1 MLTKIS
7 KIARF
12 IILLLFFSIG
22 LIYILFRSYPVQ
34 TWIIHKA
41 ADYLSDELKTKVKIG
56 SVNIDFFK
64 TAVFENVYIED
75 QSQDT
80 LFYFRKIKV
89 DFNAYDKVNKK
100 ITLNR
105 LGLEGGKILFGT
117 HKGDTT
123 NNYNFFI
130 DYFDAG
136 PRDTTKPRVIWTVF
150 SKQVD
155 LINNRFDFFDE
166 NSAKPDFMDF
176 NYNDISFN
184 HIDANLSEFY
194 LIDDSLSFFTNHLE
208 TKEKSGIK
216 IIHMQA
222 NTKIHAKG
230 VELASLLLNTEN
242 STLSNY
248 FSMETK
254 NWKSY
259 NNFFDQVFLK
269 ANLINSEVHSKDL
282 AYFSH
287 FLKNYNTN
295 IKINGDANGTV
306 SNLKGK
312 NTELTCFN
320 QTKFKGDWSIMG
332 LPNVDDAL
340 IDFDVKE
347 LFTDI
352 KDIEQISLNT
362 FPSNIKALGKINYK
376 GKFTGFYN
384 DFVAFGNVKTN
395 IGEIDADIN
404 LKFKEGIEK
413 AKYSGKLKTNQ
424 FQLNMLYPQTQINDL
439 AFDLKLKGTSF
450 DPKKFELNLNGQ
462 ISKLNYQNY
471 TYKNIEVN
479 GDIAPYKF
487 NGIAKVNDPHLAMD
501 FNGEFNY
508 QKKNPEAKIK
518 AIIQN
523 IDLSSLGF
531 DTIEQ
536 NIKGTFN
543 VDFVGSNLDNAIGK
557 IIATDLT
564 IKRNNKTVFIPE
576 ISIKSEQIR
585 KTEKKLTVQSSFLN
599 AELEGNY
606 NISKLDK
613 SLYNFVY
620 QLIPVY
626 FDKPKNNVPN
636 QDFKFDIDLI
646 NPTYITDLYLPFL
659 TLSPCIVTGSYHST
673 NGELYFKTE
682 NQHVTYDDYE
692 IDGVKIVAQK
702 EKNSELKVNLLASH
716 LKINNTINSN
726 NISIE
731 SFINENSI
739 KFHAEGKDTGFKL
752 SLDSK
757 GELLFTP
764 ENLVLKL
771 QKTNLGMD
779 NKVWV
784 IDSSTNITILDDKI
798 KINQMNLVSEN
809 QKLKLEGNYSKD
821 FNDSLKLDLEN
832 LNLSYFNYLM
842 LKNQLQTIGGISNGS
857 IDLKFLNNSPV
868 VTTNIEIESLKYDKD
883 TLGDLKIKT
892 SGLANSSVQDID
904 VKVIK
909 GLLDSLELHG
919 KIDYK
924 SKTNNLDLVASI
936 PSSDLKVGESFMKGI
951 FSQIKGSFNFNDIKI
966 KGTFDK
972 PEVKGVIHVNNANML
987 IDYLN
992 VPVSFDTK
1000 IYLEKNKI
1008 YTNDFAVYDEFKSS
1022 GKANFQLT
1030 HQYFD
1035 AFKMNLVLEDVKNF
1049 QVMNTSSVNNSLYY
1063 GKAFADLKGSIKGP
1077 FDNLDIY
1084 IQAKTLKNT
1093 KFILPISE
1101 GDASGLP
1108 SYVHFKSN
1116 KKRIKKQESEF
1127 PIRSLVLNIE
1137 ATEDANVEIVFDET
1151 LGDKISGNGYGNLK
1165 MEMNKSADF
1174 YMFGTYTISSGKYL
1188 FTAFDL
1194 YNKPFNIKQGGTV
1207 SWTGDPY
1214 NAQINIAAFNSEKAN
1229 PAPLIT
1235 SANANAANTS
1245 SLGTENIT
1253 VESLLFLKGNLFS
1266 PEITFGLEF
1275 PKIQTELR
1283 QGVNDLTSVISRIKS
1298 DKEEVAR
1305 QVFSL
1310 LMLRSFLPPT
1320 FSQNT
1325 QSPDNIGSTVISSAG
1340 SDLLSSQLS
1349 NWLSK
1354 IDPNWKINIIYKNG
1368 SITLPPEY
1376 GIGLSKQFFK
1386 NKLLIDGT
1394 ISNYNNNSIPNINV
1408 EYKVTQK
1415 GNFRLK
1421 AYSRSNL
1428 NQVNTTTLNT
1438 PITTWGIGIIYT
1450 KDFDKFMPE
1459 IKKKSKKKSKKK
1471 KKKKTKN

>member
-22 LIYILFRSYPVQ
+22 LLYILFRSYPVQ
-34 TWIIHKA
+34 TWIIHQV

-75 QSQDT
+75 QSHDT
-80 LFYFRKIKV
+80 LFYFRKIKL
-89 DFNAYDKVNKK
+89 DFNTYDKVNKK
-100 ITLNR
+100 IMLNR

-123 NNYNFFI
+123 NNYDFFI
-130 DYFDAG
+130 DYFDGG
-136 PRDTTKPRVIWTVF
+136 PRDTTKPKVIWTFF

-166 NSAKPDFMDF
+166 NEEKPDFMDF
-176 NYNDISFN
+176 NYNDISFKN
-184 HIDANLSEFY
+184 IDANLSEFY

-208 TKEKSGIK
+208 TKERCGIQ
-216 IIHMQA
+216 ILHLQA

-242 STLSNY
+242 STLSNF

-254 NWKSY
+254 NWRSY
-259 NNFFDQVFLK
+259 NDFFDQVNLK
-269 ANLINSEVHSKDL
+269 ANLINSEIHSRDL
-282 AYFSH
+282 SYFSH
-287 FLKNYNTN
+287 YIKNYNTN
-295 IKINGDANGTV
+295 IKINGDAYGTV
-306 SNLKGK
+306 SHLRGK
-312 NTELTCFN
+312 NTELVIFN

-340 IDFDVKE
+340 MDFDVRE
-347 LFTDI
+347 FLSDI
-352 KDIEQISLNT
+352 NDIEQISLNK
-362 FPSNIKALGKINYK
+362 FPPNIKALGKINYV

-384 DFVAFGNVKTN
+384 DFVAFGNIKTN

-404 LKFKEGIEK
+404 LKFKEGLEK
-413 AKYSGKLKTNQ
+413 AMYSGKLKSNR
-424 FQLNMLYPQTQINDL
+424 FQLSALYPETQIDDM
-439 AFDLKLKGTSF
+439 AFDVKLKGTSF
-450 DPKKFELNLNGQ
+450 NPKKFELNLNGD
-462 ISKLNYQNY
+462 ISKINYQSY
-471 TYKNIEVN
+471 SYKNIVIN

-487 NGIAKVNDPHLAMD
+487 KGIAKVNDPHLEMD

-508 QKKNPEAKIK
+508 QGKNPEAKIK
-518 AIIQN
+518 AIVQN

-543 VDFVGSNLDNAIGK
+543 LDFVGSNLDNAIGK

-564 IKRNNKTVFIPE
+564 IKRNNKTVFVPE
-576 ISIKSEQIR
+576 ITIKSEQIR
-585 KTEKKLTVQSSFLN
+585 KTEKKLTVASSFLN

-613 SLYNFVY
+613 SLYNFLY

-636 QDFKFDIDLI
+636 QDFKFNIDLI
-646 NPTYITDLYLPFL
+646 NPSYITDLYIPNL
-659 TLSPCIVTGSYHST
+659 TLSPCIITGSYHSS

-682 NQHVTYDDYE
+682 NEHITYDGYD
-692 IDGVKIVAQK
+692 IDGVKIIAQK
-702 EKNSELKVNLLASH
+702 EKNSELKVNLLATH
-716 LKINNTINSN
+716 LKLNNSVNSN
-726 NISIE
+726 DISIE
-731 SFINENSI
+731 SYINENSI
-739 KFHAEGKDTGFKL
+739 KFQAEGKDTGYKL
-752 SLDSK
+752 SLNSK

-764 ENLVLKL
+764 ENMLLKL
-771 QKTNLGMD
+771 QKTNLGID
-779 NKVWV
+779 DKTWS
-784 IDSSTNITILDDKI
+784 IDSTASITILNDKL
-798 KINQMNLVSEN
+798 KINHLNLISDN
-809 QKLKLEGNYSKD
+809 QKLKLEGDYSKN
-821 FNDSLKLDLEN
+821 FNDSIKLDLEN

-842 LKNQLQTIGGISNGS
+842 LKNKLETIGGISNGS
-857 IDLKFLNNSPV
+857 IGLKFLNNSPV
-868 VTTNIEIESLKYDKD
+868 VTTDININSLKYDKD

-892 SGLANSSVQDID
+892 SGLANSSVQDVD

-909 GLLDSLELHG
+909 GLLDSLNLHG

-924 SKTNNLDLVASI
+924 SKVNNLDLVASI
-936 PSSDLKVGESFMKGI
+936 PKSDLKVGESFMKGI
-951 FSQIKGSFNFNDIKI
+951 FSQIKGSFNFENIKI
-966 KGTFDK
+966 TGTFDK
-972 PEVKGVIHVNNANML
+972 PEANGVIIVQNAKLL

-992 VPVSFDTK
+992 VPVAFNTK
-1000 IYLEKNKI
+1000 VYLEKNKI
-1008 YTNDFAVYDEFKSS
+1008 YTNDFKIYDEFNSS
-1022 GKANFQLT
+1022 GKANFQLS
-1030 HQYFD
+1030 HHYFD
-1035 AFKMNLVLEDVKNF
+1035 AFKINLVLEDLKNF
-1049 QVMNTSSVNNSLYY
+1049 QVMNTSSINNSLYH
-1063 GKAFADLKGSIKGP
+1063 GKAFADLRGSIKGP

-1084 IQAKTLKNT
+1084 IQAKTHKNT
-1093 KFILPISE
+1093 KFILPINE
-1101 GDASGLP
+1101 GEATGLP

-1116 KKRIKKQESEF
+1116 KKRLKKQESEF
-1127 PIRSLVLNIE
+1127 PIKSLVMNIE

-1151 LGDKISGNGYGNLK
+1151 LGDKITGNGYGNLK

-1174 YMFGTYTISSGKYL
+1174 YMFGTYTVSSGKYL

-1194 YNKPFNIKQGGTV
+1194 YNKPFQIKQGGTV
-1207 SWTGDPY
+1207 TWSGDPY

-1235 SANANAANTS
+1235 STNANAANTS
-1245 SLGTENIT
+1245 SLSTENIT

-1298 DKEEVAR
+1298 DKEEIAR

-1310 LMLRSFLPPT
+1310 LMLRSFLTPT

-1325 QSPDNIGSTVISSAG
+1325 QSPDNIGSTAISSAG

-1354 IDPNWKINIIYKNG
+1354 IDPNWKINVIYKNG
-1368 SITLPPEY
+1368 SLTLPPEY

-1394 ISNYNNNSIPNINV
+1394 LSNYNNNSIPNINV
-1408 EYKVTQK
+1408 EFKVTQK

-1438 PITTWGIGIIYT
+1438 PITTWGLGIIYT
-1450 KDFDKFMPE
+1450 KDFDRFMPK
-1459 IKKKSKKKSKKK
+1459 IKKKTKKK
-1471 KKKKTKN
+1471 KKKKSKN

>member
-34 TWIIHKA
+34 TWIIHQV
-41 ADYLSDELKTKVKIG
+41 ADYLTEELKTKVKIG

-89 DFNAYDKVNKK
+89 DFNAYDKLNKK
-100 ITLNR
+100 IILNR

-117 HKGDTT
+117 HKGDTS
-123 NNYNFFI
+123 NNYDFFI
-130 DYFDAG
+130 EYFDGG

-166 NSAKPDFMDF
+166 NEAKPDFMDF
-176 NYNDISFN
+176 NYNDISFK

-216 IIHMQA
+216 ILHLQA

-230 VELASLLLNTEN
+230 VELSSLLLNTEN
-242 STLSNY
+242 SILSNF

-259 NNFFDQVFLK
+259 NHFYDQVFLK
-269 ANLINSEVHSKDL
+269 ANLINSEIHSKDL

-295 IKINGDANGTV
+295 VKINGDAYGTV
-306 SNLKGK
+306 SHLRGK
-312 NTELTCFN
+312 NTELSCFN

-340 IDFDVKE
+340 MDFNVKE
-347 LFTDI
+347 FYTDI
-352 KDIEQISLNT
+352 NDIEQISLNK
-362 FPSNIKALGKINYK
+362 FPSNIKALGKINYV
-376 GKFTGFYN
+376 GNFTGFYN

-404 LKFKEGIEK
+404 LKFKEGLEK
-413 AKYSGKLKTNQ
+413 AMYSGKLKTNH
-424 FQLNMLYPQTQINDL
+424 FQLSALYPQTQIDDL
-439 AFDLKLKGTSF
+439 AFNLKLKGTSF
-450 DPKKFELNLNGQ
+450 DPEKFELNLNGD

-471 TYKNIEVN
+471 SYKNIVIN

-487 NGIAKVNDPHLAMD
+487 NGIAKVDDPHLAMD

-543 VDFVGSNLDNAIGK
+543 LDFVGSNLDNAIGK

-576 ISIKSEQIR
+576 LSIKSEQVR
-585 KTEKKLTVQSSFLN
+585 KTEKKLTVESSFLN

-626 FDKPKNNVPN
+626 FDKPKSNVPN
-636 QDFKFDIDLI
+636 QDFKFNIDLI
-646 NPTYITDLYLPFL
+646 NPSYITDLYLPFL
-659 TLSPCIVTGSYHST
+659 TLSPCLISGNYHSS

-682 NQHVTYDDYE
+682 NSHVTYDDYE
-692 IDGVKIVAQK
+692 IDGVKITAQK
-702 EKNSELKVNLLASH
+702 DKNSELKLNLLASH
-716 LKINNTINSN
+716 LKLNNTINSN
-726 NISIE
+726 DISIE

-739 KFHAEGKDTGFKL
+739 KFHAEGKDTGYKL
-752 SLDSK
+752 SLNSK

-764 ENLVLKL
+764 ENVLLKL
-771 QKTNLGMD
+771 QKTSLGVD
-779 NKVWV
+779 EKVWT
-784 IDSSTNITILDDKI
+784 IDTSASIAILNDKLEF
-798 KINQMNLVSEN
+798 NQFNLVNEN
-809 QKLKLEGNYSKD
+809 QILKLEGDYSKN
-821 FNDSLKLDLEN
+821 FNDSLNLDLKN

-842 LKNQLQTIGGISNGS
+842 IKNQLQSLGGISNGK
-857 IDLKFLNNSPV
+857 IGLKFLNKSPV
-868 VTTNIEIESLKYDKD
+868 VTTDIDITTLKYDKD

-892 SGLANSSVQDID
+892 SGLANSSVQDIE
-904 VKVIK
+904 VTVVK
-909 GLLDSLELHG
+909 GLLDSLRLNG

-924 SKTNNLDLVASI
+924 SKTNNLDIVASI
-936 PSSDLKVGESFMKGI
+936 PPSDLKVGESFVKGI
-951 FSQIKGSFNFNDIKI
+951 FSQIKGSFHFDNIRI
-966 KGTFDK
+966 RGTFDK
-972 PEVKGVIHVNNANML
+972 PEANGVIHVNKANLL

-992 VPVSFDTK
+992 VPVSFNTK
-1000 IYLEKNKI
+1000 VYLEKNKI
-1008 YTNDFAVYDEFKSS
+1008 YTNDFFIYDEYNSS

-1035 AFKMNLVLEDVKNF
+1035 AFKLNLVLEDLKNF
-1049 QVMNTSSVNNSLYY
+1049 QVLNTSSINNSLYY

-1077 FDNLDIY
+1077 FDNLEIY
-1084 IQAKTLKNT
+1084 LQAKTLKNT

-1101 GDASGLP
+1101 GEASGLP

-1116 KKRIKKQESEF
+1116 KKRVKKQENEF
-1127 PIRSLVLNIE
+1127 PIKSLVMNIE

-1151 LGDKISGNGYGNLK
+1151 LGDKISGNGFGNLK

-1174 YMFGTYTISSGKYL
+1174 YMFGTYTVSSGKYL

-1194 YNKPFNIKQGGTV
+1194 YNKPFNIKPGGTV

-1245 SLGTENIT
+1245 SLSTENIT

-1275 PKIQTELR
+1275 PKIQTEIR

-1310 LMLRSFLPPT
+1310 LMLRSFLTPT

-1325 QSPDNIGSTVISSAG
+1325 QSPDNLGSTAISSAG

-1354 IDPNWKINIIYKNG
+1354 IDPNWKINVIYKNG
-1368 SITLPPEY
+1368 SLTLPPEY
-1376 GIGLSKQFFK
+1376 GIGLSKQFFQ

-1394 ISNYNNNSIPNINV
+1394 LSNYNNNSIPNINV
-1408 EYKVTQK
+1408 EFKVTQK

-1438 PITTWGIGIIYT
+1438 PITTWGLGIIYT
-1450 KDFDKFMPE
+1450 KDFDRFMPKM
-1459 IKKKSKKKSKKK
+1459 KKKTKKK